1 MGSSQEPRIRE
12 QPVEATNHLVEGGVL
27 PALARVL
34 ASRGVANANEL
45 DTTLERLLPYDTLKN
60 CDTAAELLFE
70 AVRDNANFLIVADY
84 DADGA
89 TAAAIALRF
98 LKAVNAKVNYFVPN
112 RFEHGYGLTPEIA
125 DIASERG
132 ADWIITVD
140 NGIASVAGVTRAK
153 ELGLKVLITDHHLP
167 GETLPPADCIVNP
180 NQKHDQF
187 ASKALAGVG
196 VMFYI
201 LVALRARLRD
211 EHFFNER
218 LKEPNLAQL
227 LDLVALGTVADV
239 VPLDENNRILVAQGI
254 RRIRSGKCNPG
265 IKALLSAAKKSYQ
278 NVKCTDFGF
287 VIGPRLNAAGRLTDM
302 SIGIECLLSDDPEI
316 ATRHALELNRLNQE
330 RREIESDMKD
340 QALEILDQ
348 MNISDSPII
357 TIYDE
362 RWHSG
367 IVGILAS
374 RIKEQYD
381 RPVIAFA
388 SDGADNLKGSGRSM
402 PGLHLRD
409 ALDSVTKQYPLI
421 IEKFGGHAMAAGL
434 TIKKENLSL
443 FINAINLVVGDLMT
457 KNPIDTSR
465 LTDGPLSETEL
476 NEELAEAIQSGIWG
490 QAFPEPV
497 FRNQFYVREHR
508 LLSDK
513 HTKLGVS
520 ITKSGPII
528 DAIRFNFAETTPE
541 IIECQYKLDINDYYS
556 HRPIQLIIEDW

>member
-1 MGSSQEPRIRE
+1 MGSSLEPRIRE
-12 QPVEATNHLVEGGVL
+12 QPVEATNHLVERGVL

-34 ASRGVANANEL
+34 ASRGVANADEL

-60 CDTAAELLFE
+60 CDKAAELLFE

-98 LKAVNAKVNYFVPN
+98 LKTVNAKVDYFVPN

-125 DIASERG
+125 DIANERN

-167 GETLPPADCIVNP
+167 GDTLPPADCIVNP
-180 NQKHDQF
+180 NQKDDQF
-187 ASKALAGVG
+187 GSKALAGVG

-201 LVALRARLRD
+201 LIALRARLR
-211 EHFFNER
+211 EENFFNER
-218 LKEPNLAQL
+218 LKEPNLANL

-254 RRIRSGKCNPG
+254 RRIRTGKCNPG
-265 IKALLSAAKKSYQ
+265 IKALLSAAKKSHQ

-316 ATRHALELNRLNQE
+316 ATHHALELNRLNQE

-374 RIKEQYD
+374 RIKEQYS

-402 PGLHLRD
+402 SGLHLRD
-409 ALDSVTKQYPLI
+409 ALDSVTKQYPSI

-508 LLSDK
+508 LLTDK

-520 ITKSGPII
+520 LTKSGPII
-528 DAIRFNFAETTPE
+528 DAIRFNFSEATPE

>member
-1 MGSSQEPRIRE
+1 MGSSLEPRIRE
-12 QPVEATNHLVEGGVL
+12 QPVEATNHLVERGVL

-34 ASRGVANANEL
+34 ASRGVANADEL

-60 CDTAAELLFE
+60 CDKAAELLFE

-98 LKAVNAKVNYFVPN
+98 LKTVNAKVDYFVPN

-125 DIASERG
+125 DIANERN

-167 GETLPPADCIVNP
+167 GDTLPPADCIVNP
-180 NQKHDQF
+180 NQKDDQF
-187 ASKALAGVG
+187 GSKALAGVG

-201 LVALRARLRD
+201 LIALRARLRD
-211 EHFFNER
+211 ENFFNKR
-218 LKEPNLAQL
+218 LKEPNLANL

-254 RRIRSGKCNPG
+254 RRIRTGKCNPG
-265 IKALLSAAKKSYQ
+265 IKALLSAAKKSHQ

-316 ATRHALELNRLNQE
+316 ATHHALELNRLNQE

-374 RIKEQYD
+374 RIKEQYS

-402 PGLHLRD
+402 SGLHLRD
-409 ALDSVTKQYPLI
+409 ALDSVTKQYPSI

-434 TIKKENLSL
+434 TIRKENLSL

-528 DAIRFNFAETTPE
+528 DAIRFNFSEATPE
-541 IIECQYKLDINDYYS
+541 IIDCQYKLDINDYYS

>member
-1 MGSSQEPRIRE
+1 
-12 QPVEATNHLVEGGVL
+12 
-27 PALARVL
+27 
-34 ASRGVANANEL
+34 
-45 DTTLERLLPYDTLKN
+45 
-60 CDTAAELLFE
+60 
-70 AVRDNANFLIVADY
+70 
-84 DADGA
+84 
-89 TAAAIALRF
+89 
-98 LKAVNAKVNYFVPN
+98 
-112 RFEHGYGLTPEIA
+112 
-125 DIASERG
+125 
-132 ADWIITVD
+132 
-140 NGIASVAGVTRAK
+140 
-153 ELGLKVLITDHHLP
+153 LGLKVLITDHHLP
-167 GETLPPADCIVNP
+167 GDTLPPADCIVNP
-180 NQKHDQF
+180 NQKDDQF
-187 ASKALAGVG
+187 GSKALAGVG

-201 LVALRARLRD
+201 LIALRARLR
-211 EHFFNER
+211 EENFFNER

-254 RRIRSGKCNPG
+254 RRIRTGKCNPG
-265 IKALLSAAKKSYQ
+265 IKALLSAAKKSHQ

-302 SIGIECLLSDDPEI
+302 SVGIECLLSDDPEI
-316 ATRHALELNRLNQE
+316 ATHHALELNRLNQE

-374 RIKEQYD
+374 RIKEQYS

-402 PGLHLRD
+402 SGLHLRD
-409 ALDSVTKQYPLI
+409 ALDSVTKQYPSI

-520 ITKSGPII
+520 LTKSGPII
-528 DAIRFNFAETTPE
+528 DAIRFNFSEATPE